1 MVSSNQLWWCALA
14 VAAVTLSAADAEAQT
29 EARSFVGI
37 RSNVMAP
44 VNVIENAIRKDWR
57 ESREV
62 SPFQRSTALS
72 TSRLTA
78 PQHTGTR
85 KRSWIRRH
93 PVLLGTL
100 VGFGGGFA
108 IGYMAGDDGIFDDF
122 TAGFNGVVLG
132 AIGAGTGA
140 AVGAAVGATSKP

>member
-1 MVSSNQLWWCALA
+1 MVSSYQLWWCALT
-14 VAAVTLSAADAEAQT
+14 VAAVTLLAADTEAQT
-29 EARSFVGI
+29 EARSFGGT
-37 RSNVMAP
+37 RSNVMEP

-62 SPFQRSTALS
+62 SFLQRSTPLS
-72 TSRLTA
+72 TS
-78 PQHTGTR
+78 PQHTGTP
-85 KRSWIRRH
+85 KRSWIKRH
-93 PVLLGTL
+93 PVLVGTL

-140 AVGAAVGATSKP
+140 AVGAAVGAMSKP